1 MLLKKVII
9 NLNLGKKKQKT
20 NKKRIEDKDSVGVSR
35 GWLANGWQWFTD
47 NVVNFFRQKMAGS
60 FLLIVC
66 STIMNHYSGFQLAQL
81 VKSMMVV

>member
-1 MLLKKVII
+1 M
-9 NLNLGKKKQKT
+9 
-20 NKKRIEDKDSVGVSR
+20 SR